1 MNPVSETLNIRRL
14 ARELALLSMAQL
26 GPLPAEVKPELE
38 ELVTRAAHLLSAEA
52 RDRVEEAA
60 GLVDKVRL
68 ELSLLGEDDA
78 APRLLA
84 ELARHARKDPLP
96 DPAALEEVARA
107 FWNAAR
113 DLDVLDLL
121 KGGIVSAHAA
131 RVLEAADAMD
141 RAADLVGEALDWPEK
156 AAIAGGSKVRAF
168 AIGML
173 RQYLDH
179 AASIDAAIDGALE
192 HWSIERLAAVDR
204 DLLRLAVAEIR
215 HAEDIPLEVAINEA
229 VELAKRYGTEESGR
243 FVNGVLARFAQDRN
257 GSPRA

>member
-1 MNPVSETLNIRRL
+1 MTETLNIRRL

-68 ELSLLGEDDA
+68 ELTTLAEDDL

-84 ELARHARKDPLP
+84 ELVRHARKDPLP
-96 DPAALEEVARA
+96 DAAALEEVARA
-107 FWNAAR
+107 FWMGAR

-121 KGGIVSAHAA
+121 KGGVASAHAA
-131 RVLEAADAMD
+131 RVLEAAEAMD

-156 AAIAGGSKVRAF
+156 ASIAGGPKVRSF
-168 AIGML
+168 ALGMI

-179 AASIDAAIDGALE
+179 ASAIDAAIDEALE

-204 DLLRLAVAEIR
+204 DILRLAAAEIR

-243 FVNGVLARFAQDRN
+243 FVNGVLARFAQDRS
-257 GSPRA
+257 GSRRS